1 MSLDETLHIP
11 PDLAGVI
18 SKEDVFRKGHAD
30 FVAWA
35 RIANYLH
42 RHAPGWQVALRSDPS
57 GQHVWKAPNGT
68 AYLVLYFVGPDGTV
82 TEDFPYAITDNRN
95 NPIQFEQ
102 VNARMLTDSHRR
114 GFCAAAAMHFGLA
127 YELWAKE
134 EVDAAEEPAPV
145 QTKPAPAKAK
155 SAPAKAKAAP
165 ATPAEPAA
173 ERLLSTQEKEELNA
187 LIMARPK
194 PYIKALVDA
203 FAAEFKLEAP
213 VAAKIQTQQHAKFIE
228 IYMKNNG

>member
-1 MSLDETLHIP
+1 MSTDETLHIP
-11 PDLAGVI
+11 PNLAGVI
-18 SKEDVFRKGHAD
+18 SKDDVFRKGHAD

-42 RHAPGWQVALRSDPS
+42 QHAPGWQVALRNDPS

-102 VNARMLTDSHRR
+102 VNARTLTDSHRR
-114 GFCAAAAMHFGLA
+114 GFCAAAAMTFGLA

-134 EVDAAEEPAPV
+134 EVDAAEEPAPA
-145 QTKPAPAKAK
+145 KAPAKTAK
-155 SAPAKAKAAP
+155 PKAAP
-165 ATPAEPAA
+165 ASASPPSEK
-173 ERLLSTQEKEELNA
+173 LLSTEQKAELNA
-187 LIMARPK
+187 SIMACPK
-194 PYIKALVDA
+194 PYIKTLVDA
-203 FAAEFKLEAP
+203 FAAQFKLEAP
-213 VAAKIQTQQHAKFIE
+213 VASKIQTMAHWDYIQN
-228 IYMKNNG
+228 YMAEHPA

>member
-18 SKEDVFRKGHAD
+18 SKEDVFRKGNAD

-42 RHAPGWQVALRSDPS
+42 KHAPGWQVAMRSDPS

-68 AYLVLYFVGPDGTV
+68 AYLVLYFVGPDGTIK
-82 TEDFPYAITDNRN
+82 EDFPYAITDNRN

-102 VNARMLTDSHRR
+102 VSARMLTDSHRR
-114 GFCAAAAMHFGLA
+114 GFCAAAAMNFGLA

-134 EVDAAEEPAPV
+134 EVDATEEPAPV
-145 QTKPAPAKAK
+145 QTKAV
-155 SAPAKAKAAP
+155 PAKAKAAP
-165 ATPAEPAA
+165 AKAKATPAEPAA

-187 LIMARPK
+187 LIMAMPK
-194 PYIKALVDA
+194 EKIKALVDA
-203 FAAEFKLEAP
+203 FAAEFKLEPP
-213 VAAKIQTQQHAKFIE
+213 VAAKIQTHQHAQFLE
-228 IYMKNNG
+228 NYMKNNG

>member
-1 MSLDETLHIP
+1 MTSDETLHIP
-11 PDLAGVI
+11 PNLAGVI
-18 SKEDVFRKGHAD
+18 SKDDVFRKGHAD

-42 RHAPGWQVALRSDPS
+42 QHAAGWQVALRDDPS

-102 VNARMLTDSHRR
+102 VNARTLTDSHRR
-114 GFCAAAAMHFGLA
+114 GFCAAAAMTFGLA

-134 EVDAAEEPAPV
+134 EVDAAEEPAP
-145 QTKPAPAKAK
+145 
-155 SAPAKAKAAP
+155 AKAKAAP
-165 ATPAEPAA
+165 AKTKTPPPAPAEPAG
-173 ERLLSTQEKEELNA
+173 ERLLSQQEKEELNA
-187 LIMARPK
+187 LIMAMSK
-194 PYIKALVDA
+194 DKIKALVDA

-213 VAAKIQTQQHAKFIE
+213 VASKIQTHQHAQFLE
-228 IYMKNNG
+228 TYMKENA